1 MFLKLQNN
9 IYQNEGLFWCILQ
22 TPPKK
27 WRRILTY
34 ILATQVLF
42 TRVHKIVKN
51 FFPNEKLLLLLR
63 LLHLDDNDD
72 IVYSLSLTLISN
84 RSQTEDVQENPVMK
98 VG

>member
-51 FFPNEKLLLLLR
+51 FFPNEKLLLLLILLR
-63 LLHLDDNDD
+63 LNLNDD
-72 IVYSLSLTLISN
+72 IGLNVYQFTLNSN
-84 RSQTEDVQENPVMK
+84 
-98 VG
+98 